1 MQKFNLVFDGISKVV
16 EAEDLKGAKKSFA
29 RELIDTGKTDLRNFI
44 IIMNKITVEEGN
56 SMNVVTPV
64 TPVVDVVDVVDVAQ
78 APAMKRV
85 GRPVNP
91 NSARQIKMAE
101 RQALLDSGVIFKRG
115 RKVDHNSANQKR
127 LTARQALLDAGITP
141 KRGRPVNPNSAR
153 QIKMATKVVTV
164 S

>member
-1 MQKFNLVFDGISKVV
+1 MANFNLVFEGFSKMV

-44 IIMNKITVEEGN
+44 IIMNKITVEEEN
-56 SMNVVTPV
+56 SMNTTDMNVVS
-64 TPVVDVVDVVDVAQ
+64 PVVADVDVAQ

-101 RQALLDSGVIFKRG
+101 RQALLDAGVVFKRG
-115 RKVDHNSANQKR
+115 RKVDPNSDNQKR
-127 LTARQALLDAGITP
+127 LTARQALLEAGITP
-141 KRGRPVNPNSAR
+141 KRGRPVDPNSAR
-153 QIKMATKVVTV
+153 QIKMASKVVTM

>member
-1 MQKFNLVFDGISKVV
+1 MQKFNLGFDGFVKVV

-64 TPVVDVVDVVDVAQ
+64 TPVVDVVDVAQ

-101 RQALLDSGVIFKRG
+101 RQALLDSGVVFKRG

>member
-1 MQKFNLVFDGISKVV
+1 MANFNLVFEGFSKMV

-64 TPVVDVVDVVDVAQ
+64 TPVVDVVDVAQ

-91 NSARQIKMAE
+91 NSARQLK
-101 RQALLDSGVIFKRG
+101 LVS
-115 RKVDHNSANQKR
+115 
-127 LTARQALLDAGITP
+127 
-141 KRGRPVNPNSAR
+141 
-153 QIKMATKVVTV
+153 KVVTV